1 MSYTYKHH
9 TTAIQNI
16 QVPAI
21 KIATVRIQNRTLHLI
36 LRNMFLYISWPNNI
50 NSLPTTEKKICLGNK
65 EWHSIPENNHILFWG
80 ETFGTISNVGFHFW
94 WHKRPLQKALAMFTY
109 IENAFENISWNAYL
123 ILHIYIEKNK
133 KNIVT
138 KYFQLTLQDMQT

>member
-50 NSLPTTEKKICLGNK
+50 NSLPTTEKKYVSGIKSDTAYQRITIFYFGGKRSVLLVMLD
-65 EWHSIPENNHILFWG
+65 SI
-80 ETFGTISNVGFHFW
+80 FGGIKGPC
-94 WHKRPLQKALAMFTY
+94 KRPLQCL
-109 IENAFENISWNAYL
+109 
-123 ILHIYIEKNK
+123 
-133 KNIVT
+133 
-138 KYFQLTLQDMQT
+138 LTLKMHLKI